1 MKTDTNEM
9 GHMTKMFSRPIC
21 GKTLEI
27 LLLQNNGLV
36 TVKLGVYNNEYAS
49 ITKNVEIMS
58 MG

>member
-1 MKTDTNEM
+1 MKTNTNETS
-9 GHMTKMFSRPIC
+9 HMTKMVSRPIC
-21 GKTLEI
+21 GKILEI

-58 MG
+58 LG